1 MRLPTT
7 AMTPREQR
15 SVAIHEAAHA
25 VAAVRQGV
33 PIVSASIGQGHDR
46 GRATIGRVVVGG
58 GEGNEMGFA
67 VIARTATLA
76 QFVVA
81 DAETVR
87 QGAALDNDDIDRSI
101 DVYLRKTMPNPNDRD
116 RAVVR
121 DVVDQHAQR
130 IVDQDWPCI
139 DALAAALV
147 ARGELGADEI
157 LKIVED
163 ETARMLPVL
172 RNAQRGDRM
181 LCNLATS
188 TASTSSSGS
197 AEQIR
202 ATAYHEAAHAV
213 VAIRVG
219 AALTAVTIKPSLA
232 RGGAVAGYVEIA
244 RSTQPYNYAVIAAA
258 GEAAS
263 RRLIDVKKAIA
274 AAELD
279 RSDIDVAIARWYH
292 EKFGSAPIRREM
304 VETNIRIGAIA
315 KDLVDE
321 NWSLIERVAIEL
333 MVRETMSGDD
343 VKRIIEEA
351 DGTASRTL
359 SVATRRLPDT
369 LPLQTRL
376 QPIGAGAIDVE
387 ARTVQIIF
395 TTGATV
401 RRRKYTGWD
410 TAVPFDETLVVSRE
424 AIDLTRLNA
433 GAPVLDSHATY
444 TTFSQVGV
452 VERAWIEGKEGR
464 ATVRFPKAGIDAA
477 ADRMFGLVADRVIRN
492 ISCGYRIDQVRI
504 VEAAGKGQVEQ
515 HIVERWTPHEISFVT
530 VGADPGAQ
538 VRSADGLAKYPVMFG
553 GASARGI
560 GAAEAARIRS
570 SMMEQ
575 QRAAITK

>member
-292 EKFGSAPIRREM
+292 EKFGSAPTRREV
-304 VETNIRIGAIA
+304 VETNIRIGVIA

-321 NWSLIERVAIEL
+321 NWPVIERVATEL
-333 MVRETMSGDD
+333 LARETISGDHIR
-343 VKRIIEEA
+343 RIIEEA
-351 DGTASRTL
+351 DATASRTL
-359 SVATRRLPDT
+359 VATRRLPDA

-376 QPIGAGAIDVE
+376 QAIGASAIDVE

-433 GAPVLDSHATY
+433 GAPVLDSHAAY
-444 TTFSQVGV
+444 STTAQVAV

-464 ATVRFPKAGIDAA
+464 ASVRFPKAGIDAQ
-477 ADRMFGLVADRVIRN
+477 ADRMFGLVADRIIKN
-492 ISCGYRIDQVRI
+492 ISAGYRIDQVRI

-515 HIVERWTPHEISFVT
+515 HIVERWTPFEISFVT
-530 VGADPGAQ
+530 AGADPGAQ
-538 VRSADGLAKYPVMFG
+538 VRSADGLATYPVAFG
-553 GASARGI
+553 GAGI
-560 GAAEAARIRS
+560 GHVEAARLRIEM
-570 SMMEQ
+570 SM
-575 QRAAITK
+575 RAAGILA